1 MDVATNPS
9 LKSRPL
15 RLIKMNLAPLS
26 SCLIRPQGSSVRLLF
41 LAERAV
47 RAVYDTPPP
56 KQLSKA
62 AILNKFVGSHPQ
74 ALLIRARHPVDWN
87 VLETYHPAVARSLQ
101 DSA

>member
-1 MDVATNPS
+1 
-9 LKSRPL
+9 
-15 RLIKMNLAPLS
+15 MNLALLS
-26 SCLIRPQGSSVRLLF
+26 SCLIRLQGSSVQFLF

-47 RAVYDTPPP
+47 RDVYDTPPP

-74 ALLIRARHPVDWN
+74 ALLIRARHRVGWN
-87 VLETYHPAVARSLQ
+87 VPETYHPVAARSLQ